1 MQNRDKDIGCLNGL
15 ITTTIDSVDG
25 YREAA
30 TDASNASF
38 RTIFLDRANE
48 RQGVVSE
55 LQTEVRNLGGS
66 PDDSGSALAGA
77 HRMFLN
83 LREAIAGGDD
93 KAIIAE
99 VERGEDH
106 IKAKYEAA
114 LTDADLSPETVS
126 TIQRCYRSVK
136 EGHDQMRDLKHGMS
150 TEATM

>member
-1 MQNRDKDIGCLNGL
+1 MKDTDNDISRLNGL

-30 TDASNASF
+30 SDASSSTF
-38 RTIFLDRANE
+38 RSIFMDRANE
-48 RQGVVSE
+48 RDGVVSE
-55 LQTEVRNLGGS
+55 LQAEVRNLGGT

-77 HRMFLN
+77 HRMFTN

-114 LTDADLSPETVS
+114 LADSDLSPNTV
-126 TIQRCYRSVK
+126 TLVQRCYQSVK
-136 EGHDQMRDLKHGMS
+136 EGHDQMRDLKHGVS
-150 TEATM
+150 AEANM

>member
-1 MQNRDKDIGCLNGL
+1 MKDTDNDISRLNGL

-30 TDASNASF
+30 SDASSSTF
-38 RTIFLDRANE
+38 RSIFMDRANE
-48 RQGVVSE
+48 RDGVVSE
-55 LQTEVRNLGGS
+55 LQAEVRNLGGT

-77 HRMFLN
+77 HRMFTN

-106 IKAKYEAA
+106 IKAKYGAA
-114 LTDADLSPETVS
+114 LADPDLSPNSVALV
-126 TIQRCYRSVK
+126 QRCYQSVK
-136 EGHDQMRDLKHGMS
+136 EGHDQMRDLKHGVS
-150 TEATM
+150 AEANM